1 MNTLITAKQLI
12 KWVMEQYNG
21 YEPLP
26 QAIHILLN
34 KHGLIKHN
42 KYFKGKQVT
51 LYSTPNAKRVIAQ
64 HFDELQYWDEQS
76 YINLLKKENMN
87 NNYKLKSIIKETID
101 KFINEQT
108 LNNNLYDEWYQEED
122 YNGNIGEPGLIKSYD
137 IGTYY
142 TGQAEQDAQEN
153 GYDNMVDYL
162 KFWFDEIKTEC
173 PWYWT
178 KVNNNYKMQGNILFE
193 ENNVICID
201 FCDQILIYEDIDNS
215 DFYNRLQS
223 GQFYMK

>member
-1 MNTLITAKQLI
+1 
-12 KWVMEQYNG
+12 MEQFNG
-21 YEPLP
+21 YQPLP
-26 QAIHILLN
+26 QSICTLLN
-34 KHGLIKHN
+34 KHGLN
-42 KYFKGKQVT
+42 TTVKYFNNKPVKF
-51 LYSTPNAKRVIAQ
+51 YNANNAKRIITQ
-64 HFDELQYWDEQS
+64 HFDELQYWDEEI
-76 YINLLKKENMN
+76 YINQLKKQLKKENMTQN
-87 NNYKLKSIIKETID
+87 KFKTIIKETID
-101 KFINEQT
+101 NFINQQT
-108 LNNNLYDEWYQEED
+108 ISNNLYDEWYQEED

-178 KVNNNYKMQGNILFE
+178 KLNNNYKMQGNILFE

-223 GQFYMK
+223 GEFYMK